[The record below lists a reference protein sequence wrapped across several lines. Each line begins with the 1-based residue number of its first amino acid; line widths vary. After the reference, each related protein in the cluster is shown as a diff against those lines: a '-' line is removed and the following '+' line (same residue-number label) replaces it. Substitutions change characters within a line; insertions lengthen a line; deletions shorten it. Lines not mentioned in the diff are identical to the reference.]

1 MTQKEFEERV
11 KNENLKMRYFSLEI
25 GVLMKAT
32 DVLGIYNDNGVWK
45 IYKTNDRDGHSYILD
60 QANNENDAFD
70 LLYEYVKSQIN
81 MESFSKY

>member
-1 MTQKEFEERV
+1 MTQKEFEKRV
-11 KNENLKMRYFSLEI
+11 KEENLKMRYFSLEI
-25 GVLMKAT
+25 GTLLNEINI
-32 DVLGIYNDNGVWK
+32 LGIYNDNGVWK